1 MAYARRVEKNERIRY
16 RQNTMKKSLLTFMLT
31 VINTNAIAEWT
42 IVQWSDSSS
51 FTVYVDFNTIR
62 KTDNKIKMW
71 SLWDYKIARK
81 IAEGEYSSV
90 KTQWEYDCK
99 EEQARLLAFSSF
111 SGNMGKGNVV
121 QSPFDS
127 SPSGWRPEAPGSVG
141 ESLLKTA
148 CGRVIAEG
156 TKWTVLGETDGSTHY
171 VDPTT
176 IRKAGNK
183 VTMWDLVDYKK
194 IMGIEERGIKYLSA
208 KMQYEYDCKEE
219 QMKGLAV
226 SFFSKSM
233 GAGQDVL
240 PRFTSPTE
248 WMAIEPGSIGEI
260 KWKIACGKQ

>member
-1 MAYARRVEKNERIRY
+1 MVEWNDSF
-16 RQNTMKKSLLTFMLT
+16 SL
-31 VINTNAIAEWT
+31 
-42 IVQWSDSSS
+42 
-51 FTVYVDFNTIR
+51 TVYVDFDAIR
-62 KTDNKIKMW
+62 KTDNKVKMW

-81 IAEGEYSSV
+81 IAGEEYSST

-111 SGNMGKGNVV
+111 SGNMGNGNVKKI
-121 QSPFDS
+121 SSDS
-127 SPSGWRPEAPGSVG
+127 SPSGWRPVAPGGVG
-141 ESLLKTA
+141 ESLLKIA

-156 TKWTVLGETDGSTHY
+156 AKWTVLSENDGYTHY

-194 IMGIEERGIKYLSA
+194 IMVIEERGIKYLSA
-208 KMQYEYDCKEE
+208 KRQYEYDCKEE
-219 QMKGLAV
+219 LMRGLAI

-240 PRFTSPTE
+240 PSFTSPTE
-248 WMAIEPGSIGEI
+248 WMAIEPGSIGEVN
-260 KWKIACGKQ
+260 WKIACGKL